1 MRVEPVIDE
10 SSKDETPEP
19 EEVETDEPVE
29 ELATKAE
36 PKDPVRKWTLI
47 VLMSMVVLL
56 GWYLMADRFTPYTT
70 QARLH
75 ALVVPIAPLISGLIE
90 EVYVTNNQRVA
101 EGDPL
106 FRLNTDDYKLILAA
120 AEADLESARQAV
132 GASAANVAA
141 AEASVKAA
149 EAGRIRSEQ
158 DAVRMRSIRAE
169 DPGAIAERRLQY
181 AEATL
186 AAAVANVEAA
196 EANLEKARQDLGR
209 LGEQNFRILQAQVA
223 IADAQLNIDR
233 SMLYAPSN
241 GVVTNVRLDIGN
253 FAGAG
258 QAQMTFISSDD
269 VWVQADFTENNLG
282 HVEPGNRVQILFDVL
297 PGRLLEGTVRG
308 TGFGVDVDSTALGE
322 LPTIENDT
330 NWLRE
335 SQRFPVLVDVDT
347 GNIRK
352 LGVRVG
358 SQATVTVYTGE
369 RPVLNTIA
377 RLRMRIASYLSY
389 AY

>member
-1 MRVEPVIDE
+1 VIDE

-19 EEVETDEPVE
+19 EEVETNEPVE

-233 SMLYAPSN
+233 SILYAPSN